1 LENKIDGKKQLRK
14 IRQCFIYE
22 GKYFMVETYTNVD
35 GAPSILRVESAGEN
49 NRLKIPPFVKVLKEV
64 TDNP

>member
-1 LENKIDGKKQLRK
+1 
-14 IRQCFIYE
+14 
-22 GKYFMVETYTNVD
+22 MVETYTNVD